1 MGHGRWSVTEAVVMK
16 TLISMLRWKFRMNV
30 IAAPGLLLLMSMN
43 YLVGAEQVTP
53 STNVQTITYIVGIHR
68 SIIELTLI
76 SRSELPE
83 MRLELLD
90 NREGFYLRMP
100 RRVKLESLSLAQ
112 PRPLMLIPTQDGMS
126 VLVLVSGMSDVSST
140 KLDKNKIGIDI
151 ATAPI
156 EPRKHLTRKSQA
168 FPTTQGGL
176 PSSKRNLKQGRSDPG
191 SNASRGSRVN
201 PQ

>member
-1 MGHGRWSVTEAVVMK
+1 MK
-16 TLISMLRWKFRMNV
+16 IVISMLRWKFRMNV

-43 YLVGAEQVTP
+43 YLVGAEQETP

-90 NREGFYLRMP
+90 NREGFYLRIP

-140 KLDKNKIGIDI
+140 KIDKNKIGIDI
-151 ATAPI
+151 ATARV
-156 EPRKHLTRKSQA
+156 EPQKHLTRESQA
-168 FPTTQGGL
+168 FPTTRAAL
-176 PSSKRNLKQGRSDPG
+176 SNSKRNLKQGRSDPG
-191 SNASRGSRVN
+191 PSTSKGSRVK